1 MGSLERVT
9 APLRVTL
16 DRVRVSVL
24 RWVIGDDLLALTLLT
39 MGIREI
45 ELIEDESRSQEPDL
59 R

>member
-1 MGSLERVT
+1 MT

-45 ELIEDESRSQEPDL
+45 ELIEDESRSQEPDS